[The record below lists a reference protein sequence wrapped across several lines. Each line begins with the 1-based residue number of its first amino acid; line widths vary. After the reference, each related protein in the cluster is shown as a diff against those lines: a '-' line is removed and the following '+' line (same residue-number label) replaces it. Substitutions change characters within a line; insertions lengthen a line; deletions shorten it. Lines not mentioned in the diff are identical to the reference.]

1 MTDLTYISLGGGVQ
15 SSALLA
21 LSALGMHGVPR
32 ADVAIFADT
41 QAEIAATYSWLDRLA
56 AWSSPR
62 GMPIIRCT
70 RGSLEESALASG
82 VNNMHGRLPTYTRET
97 VSEPCP
103 CKTTAPALPFM
114 ACGACGGSG
123 IVESVETG
131 LTSRHCTWNF
141 KIEVV
146 HRAAREQMGLVR
158 GQRAKGVVS
167 AVQMLGI
174 STDEAH
180 RMKPSRIEWITHS
193 YPLIDAGLSR
203 DDCKRICREV
213 FGEVPP
219 RSSCYFC
226 PYHSDAYWRWLRD
239 SHPPEYAKAVDFDA
253 RFRLS
258 QPRLRGEVYIHRSM
272 RPLDEAVSASSAPE
286 RGDAF
291 GGECEG
297 VCGV

>member
-1 MTDLTYISLGGGVQ
+1 
-15 SSALLA
+15 
-21 LSALGMHGVPR
+21 
-32 ADVAIFADT
+32 
-41 QAEIAATYSWLDRLA
+41 
-56 AWSSPR
+56 
-62 GMPIIRCT
+62 
-70 RGSLEESALASG
+70 
-82 VNNMHGRLPTYTRET
+82 MHGRIPTYTRET
-97 VSEPCP
+97 VSEPCQ
-103 CKTTAPALPFM
+103 CKTAPALPFM
-114 ACGACGGSG
+114 ACGECGGSG
-123 IVESVETG
+123 QIESSKHA
-131 LTSRHCTWNF
+131 LTSRHCTSKF
-141 KIEVV
+141 KIDPV

-226 PYHSDAYWRWLRD
+226 PYHSDAYWRWLKRD
-239 SHPPEYAKAVDFDA
+239 HPNEFEKAIEFDA
-253 RFRLS
+253 AFRNS

-272 RPLDEAVSASSAPE
+272 KPLDEAVSASSAPE